1 MLNVYGAERFIVSSI
16 IVMLV
21 IWINVVAPELSAD
34 KAAREAKNEFFL
46 DLQRGHKELYGRG
59 IALSDPAMQQ
69 IYEFD
74 GMGARKAAAVLHF
87 EDIKYPMATFYLIV
101 FGFGVCRMW
110 AAGCMLAL
118 LVLPMAL
125 TREYS
130 IFAFQLGGMLLGVAV
145 YFLLARRHFLKRKS
159 RNPPG

>member
-1 MLNVYGAERFIVSSI
+1 MLNVYGAGRFVVSSI
-16 IVMLV
+16 IVILV

-74 GMGARKAAAVLHF
+74 GMEARKAAVVLHF
-87 EDIKYPMATFYLIV
+87 ENIKYPMAIFYLIV
-101 FGFGVCRMW
+101 LGFGVCRMW
-110 AAGCMLAL
+110 AAGCMAAL
-118 LVLPMAL
+118 LIFPMAL

-130 IFAFQLGGMLLGVAV
+130 IFAFQLGGVLLGVAV
-145 YFLLARRHFLKRKS
+145 YFLLARRKKIP
-159 RNPPG
+159 RNPSG